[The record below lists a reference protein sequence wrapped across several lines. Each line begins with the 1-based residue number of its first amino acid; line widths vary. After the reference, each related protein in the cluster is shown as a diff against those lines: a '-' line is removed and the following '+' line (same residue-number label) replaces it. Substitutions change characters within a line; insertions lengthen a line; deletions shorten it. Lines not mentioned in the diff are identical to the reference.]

1 MSNMAYLSEL
11 FADSLLTGVPEIT
24 MTKSIPRKI
33 FKIIVLF
40 ACIGGFI
47 YQAAE
52 FLGIFFEY
60 PTNVDVGMAFPARV
74 DTPAITI
81 CNKNGSVLYC
91 RKFLYCV
98 CCLLIYFKSK
108 ASIIIALNEA
118 RHSSIS

>member
-60 PTNVDVGMAFPARV
+60 PTNVDVGMAFQRGWTLQPLPSATRTV
-74 DTPAITI
+74 KLSLLFLFDGMRFGRRYHQKTI
-81 CNKNGSVLYC
+81 PVERTAEVVEK
-91 RKFLYCV
+91 K
-98 CCLLIYFKSK
+98 
-108 ASIIIALNEA
+108 
-118 RHSSIS
+118 